1 MGCADLS
8 HVLALHY
15 GLRVVGI
22 DSEESNTRGAQVRT
36 RGDMGEIRGRCAALR
51 QGSTEYQGRT

>member
-22 DSEESNTRGAQVRT
+22 DSEESNTRGAQVRS
-36 RGDMGEIRGRCAALR
+36 MHP
-51 QGSTEYQGRT
+51 GST